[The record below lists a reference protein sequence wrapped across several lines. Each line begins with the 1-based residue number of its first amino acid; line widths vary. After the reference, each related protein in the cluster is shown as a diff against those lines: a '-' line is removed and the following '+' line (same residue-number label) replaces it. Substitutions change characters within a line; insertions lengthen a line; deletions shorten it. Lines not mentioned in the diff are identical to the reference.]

1 MAYVIH
7 PNQLSQLF
15 KDAKA
20 ENPNVDPEVLIAY
33 ILQNPDIEIM
43 KSSKVWDTESIIDW
57 AAWLNEAERD
67 DLLAEAFDVKIDSVW
82 NIQDKSDEPELTKEE
97 KIDYSNKWDTNEY
110 KGIRDKWMKNYD
122 ITNPAIDNLKIIAN
136 TYDAL
141 LKEKDK
147 ITSKY
152 DSWLWQDKEVY
163 QQKLKAI
170 NDALEYAENS
180 QELWEALWV
189 IKENWMSDW
198 DRAFARKTKSIIN
211 DMVKHRWSQMNNW
224 NNQFSNWLYWDYRNS
239 GFARFIDPTSDI
251 LYSAYEYDYNKKQ
264 KENNNKWEDTH
275 WTDTKDNSQK
285 DNKKEN
291 KENDFIE
298 KLKGKEETT
307 DKMSFG
313 DDISKSSDPQW
324 YLEKRNKRLAMHLW
338 LNWIRTEE
346 DIDKY
351 LSQYP
356 SYKNAKQEWRDNTKK
371 VLNAKVNNI
380 KSIGPVKKEDVK
392 KSEEIN
398 DKDVKWAINEN
409 KKKDDTLLY
418 DKNWNAVWSKW
429 VPSND
434 DSINWVEDEY
444 IYDKNWN
451 KVWSKAKTE
460 KKTEKKKEEKKK
472 ETPKFLGN
480 SPVINGLL
488 NINKK

>member
-43 KSSKVWDTESIIDW
+43 RSDKAWDTQTIIDR

-67 DLLAEAFDVKIDSVW
+67 DLLAEAFNVNIDNEW
-82 NIQDKSDEPELTKEE
+82 NIKDKSDEPELTKEE
-97 KIDYSNKWDTNEY
+97 KINYSNKWDTNEY
-110 KGIRDKWMKNYD
+110 KSIWDKWMKGYD
-122 ITNPAIDNLKIIAN
+122 ITNPAIDNLKLIAN

-198 DRAFARKTKSIIN
+198 DRAFARKTKSLIN

-239 GFARFIDPTSDI
+239 GFARFMDPTSDI
-251 LYSAYEYDYNKKQ
+251 LYSAYEYDYNKKN
-264 KENNNKWEDTH
+264 KDNNENNITEEKEWDKEH
-275 WTDTKDNSQK
+275 WTN
-285 DNKKEN
+285 N
-291 KENDFIE
+291 KE
-298 KLKGKEETT
+298 KKQSLEEQIKDKKQTA
-307 DKMSFG
+307 DKMSFWE
-313 DDISKSSDPQW
+313 DVKNQEYID
-324 YLEKRNKRLAMHLW
+324 KRNKILALHLW
-338 LNWIRTEE
+338 QNWIKSEE

-356 SYKNAKQEWRDNTKK
+356 SYKNAKQEWKDNTKK
-371 VLNAKVNNI
+371 VLSDKVNNI
-380 KSIGPVKKEDVK
+380 KSIGPVKEKEVK

-398 DKDVKWAINEN
+398 NKDVKWAVNEN
-409 KKKDDTLLY
+409 KKKDDTLMY
-418 DKNWNAVWSKW
+418 DKNGNAVWSKW
-429 VPSND
+429 TPSND

-451 KVWSKAKTE
+451 KVWSKAPDN
-460 KKTEKKKEEKKK
+460 KKTDKKKEEKKK
-472 ETPKFLGN
+472 EKPTFLGW

-488 NINKK
+488 NIKNK

>member
-20 ENPNVDPEVLIAY
+20 ENPNVDPEILIAY

-43 KSSKVWDTESIIDW
+43 RSDKAWDTQTIIDR
-57 AAWLNEAERD
+57 AAWLNDAERD
-67 DLLAEAFDVKIDSVW
+67 DLLAEAFNVNIDNEW
-82 NIQDKSDEPELTKEE
+82 NIKDKSDEPELTKEE
-97 KIDYSNKWDTNEY
+97 KINYSNKWDTNEY
-110 KGIRDKWMKNYD
+110 KSIWDKWMKNYD
-122 ITNPAIDNLKIIAN
+122 ITNPAIDNLKLIAN
-136 TYDAL
+136 TYDTL

-198 DRAFARKTKSIIN
+198 DRAFARKTKSLIN

-239 GFARFIDPTSDI
+239 GFARFMDPTSDI
-251 LYSAYEYDYNKKQ
+251 LYSAYEYDYNKKN
-264 KENNNKWEDTH
+264 KNNNENNITEE
-275 WTDTKDNSQK
+275 
-285 DNKKEN
+285 KEWN
-291 KENDFIE
+291 KEPWTNNKE
-298 KLKGKEETT
+298 KKQSLEERLKDKKQTA
-307 DKMSFG
+307 DKMSFWE
-313 DDISKSSDPQW
+313 DVKSQEYID
-324 YLEKRNKRLAMHLW
+324 KRNKILALHLW
-338 LNWIRTEE
+338 QNWIKSEE

-356 SYKNAKQEWRDNTKK
+356 SYKNAKQEWKDNTKK
-371 VLNAKVNNI
+371 VLSDKVNNI
-380 KSIGPVKKEDVK
+380 KSIGPVKEKEVK

-398 DKDVKWAINEN
+398 NKDVKWAVNEN
-409 KKKDDTLLY
+409 KKKDDTLMY

-451 KVWSKAKTE
+451 KVWSKAPDN
-460 KKTEKKKEEKKK
+460 KKTDKKKEEKKK
-472 ETPKFLGN
+472 EKPTFLGW